1 MTATE
6 TKLVEAVSV
15 ALVRDAS
22 VLLVKR
28 GRKPAAGQYAFPG
41 GRLEAGETL
50 EEAAVRELR
59 EETGLEAAD
68 LKPLTVIKI
77 APSPDESSPGF
88 RLTVF
93 RANWISGE
101 PFAADD
107 AAEAG
112 FFGLEELL
120 SLPTTGSTEA
130 LARALLSR
138 E

>member
-1 MTATE
+1 MNIV
-6 TKLVEAVSV
+6 LVAAC
-15 ALVRDAS
+15 ALVDPDGR
-22 VLLVKR
+22 VLLAR
-28 GRKPAAGQYAFPG
+28 RPPGKPLAGLLAFPG
-41 GRLEAGETL
+41 GGLGAGAPL
-50 EEAAVRELR
+50 AGAGGRVLR

-101 PFAADD
+101 PIAADD